1 MSFGISAKTRK
12 LLKQHNIVLKKSLG
26 QNFLTDPHVLQ
37 HIIGAADLD
46 GQSGVIE
53 IGPGLG
59 ALTEGL
65 AKSAKKV
72 VAIELDNRLIPV
84 LQSLFDD
91 QSNVEIVHAD
101 ALKLDFAQ
109 LISDKFSTCSKVHV
123 VANLPYYVTSPI
135 LVKLLESKLPLHNIV
150 VMIQKEV
157 AERILASPGSKT
169 YGSLSV
175 FAQYFSEPSKV
186 VQVPSHVF
194 VPRPQVDSMVIK
206 LSMLPKSP
214 VPVDDEAFFFQ
225 VVRASFAKRRKTLL
239 NSLSSSLPFPM
250 EKTKL
255 EELIR
260 SVGIEPSYR
269 GEMLS
274 IESFAQLSNVLLQV
288 KSGVTTEQP

>member
-26 QNFLTDPHVLQ
+26 QNFLTDAHVLQ
-37 HIIGAADLD
+37 HIVDAAELD
-46 GQSGVIE
+46 ARSGVIE

-65 AKSAKKV
+65 ADRAQHV

-84 LQSLFDD
+84 LQDMF
-91 QSNVEIVHAD
+91 QNQPNVEIVHAD

-109 LISDKFSTCSKVHV
+109 LITDRFSTCSHVHV

-135 LVKLLESKLPLHNIV
+135 LVKLLESGLLLTNIV

-157 AERILASPGSKT
+157 ADRILAKPGSKT

-194 VPRPQVDSMVIK
+194 VPQPQVDSMVIK
-206 LSMLPKSP
+206 LAIRSAAP
-214 VPVDDEAFFFQ
+214 VPVKNESFFFQ

-239 NSLSSSLPFPM
+239 NSLSSSLPFHM
-250 EKTKL
+250 EKARL
-255 EELIR
+255 EELIH
-260 SVGIEPSYR
+260 SIGVDPSCR

-274 IESFAQLSNVLLQV
+274 MESFAQLSNILLRERD
-288 KSGVTTEQP
+288 GG

>member
-1 MSFGISAKTRK
+1 MISAKTRK

-26 QNFLTDPHVLQ
+26 QNFLTDA
-37 HIIGAADLD
+37 HILHHIVDAADLEETA
-46 GQSGVIE
+46 GVIE

-59 ALTEGL
+59 ALTEVL
-65 AKSAKKV
+65 AKKAQKV

-84 LQSLFDD
+84 LQEMF
-91 QSNVEIVHAD
+91 QEQRNIEIIHAD
-101 ALKLDFAQ
+101 ALKFDFAQ
-109 LISDKFSTCSKVHV
+109 LMVDKFSTCSHVHV

-135 LVKLLESKLPLHNIV
+135 LVKLLESALSLTNIV

-157 AERILASPGSKT
+157 ADRILAKPGSKT

-194 VPRPQVDSMVIK
+194 VPQPQVDSMVIK
-206 LSMLPKSP
+206 LSMRRTPP
-214 VPVDDEAFFFQ
+214 VLVKNEPFFFQ

-239 NSLSSSLPFPM
+239 NSLSSSLPFPIA
-250 EKTKL
+250 KTRL
-255 EELIR
+255 EELIK
-260 SVGIEPSYR
+260 SIGIDPSCR

-274 IESFAQLSNVLLQV
+274 MDSFAELSNVLLRERGEV
-288 KSGVTTEQP
+288 

>member
-1 MSFGISAKTRK
+1 MSLGISAKTRK

-26 QNFLTDPHVLQ
+26 QNFLTDAHVLQ
-37 HIIGAADLD
+37 RIIDAADLD
-46 GQSGVIE
+46 DQSGVIE

-65 AKSAKKV
+65 AQRAQKV

-84 LQSLFDD
+84 LEQLFID
-91 QSNVEIVHAD
+91 QSNVEMVHAD

-109 LISDKFSTCSKVHV
+109 LVSDKFQSCSEVHV

-135 LVKLLESKLPLHNIV
+135 LVKLLESGLSLSSIV

-157 AERILASPGSKT
+157 AERILARPGTKA

-206 LSMLPKSP
+206 LAIRSKPP
-214 VPVDDEAFFFQ
+214 VPVEDESFFFQ

-250 EKTKL
+250 EKKRL
-255 EELIR
+255 EELILHI
-260 SVGIEPSYR
+260 GIDPSSR

-274 IESFAQLSNVLLQV
+274 IESFAQLSNVLLQ
-288 KSGVTTEQP
+288 EREAAN

>member
-1 MSFGISAKTRK
+1 MSFSISAKTRK

-26 QNFLTDPHVLQ
+26 QNFLTDAHVLQ
-37 HIIGAADLD
+37 HIVDAAKLD
-46 GQSGVIE
+46 SHSGVIE

-65 AKSAKKV
+65 AKRAQKV

-84 LQSLFDD
+84 LQDMFYD
-91 QSNVEIVHAD
+91 QPNVEIVHAD

-109 LISDKFSTCSKVHV
+109 LITDKFGSCSQVHV

-135 LVKLLESKLPLHNIV
+135 LVKLLESSLSLTNIV

-157 AERILASPGSKT
+157 ADRILARPGSKT

-206 LSMLPKSP
+206 LSIRSAPP
-214 VPVDDEAFFFQ
+214 VPVEDESFFFQ

-239 NSLSSSLPFPM
+239 NSLSSSLPFQL
-250 EKTKL
+250 EKKRL
-255 EELIR
+255 EELIH
-260 SVGIEPSYR
+260 SIGIDPGCR

-274 IESFAQLSNVLLQV
+274 MESFAQLSNILLQERA
-288 KSGVTTEQP
+288 GDLTEE

>member
-1 MSFGISAKTRK
+1 MNYGISAKTRK

-26 QNFLTDPHVLQ
+26 QNFLTDAHVLQ
-37 HIIGAADLD
+37 YIVDAANLD
-46 GQSGVIE
+46 SHSGVIE

-65 AKSAKKV
+65 AERAQKV

-84 LQSLFDD
+84 LQDMFYD
-91 QSNVEIVHAD
+91 QSNVEIVHDD
-101 ALKLDFAQ
+101 ALKIDFAQ
-109 LISDKFSTCSKVHV
+109 LITDKFESCSQVNV

-135 LVKLLESKLPLHNIV
+135 LVKLLESSLSLTNIV

-157 AERILASPGSKT
+157 ADRILARPGSKT

-206 LSMLPKSP
+206 LSIRSVPP
-214 VPVDDEAFFFQ
+214 VPVEDEAFFFQ

-239 NSLSSSLPFPM
+239 NSLSSSLPFQL
-250 EKTKL
+250 EKKRL
-255 EELIR
+255 EELIH
-260 SVGIEPSYR
+260 SIGIDPGCR

-274 IESFAQLSNVLLQV
+274 MESFAQLSNILLQEQA
-288 KSGVTTEQP
+288 GDLTEE

>member
-1 MSFGISAKTRK
+1 MSFGISSKTRK

-26 QNFLTDPHVLQ
+26 QNFLTDAHVLQ
-37 HIIGAADLD
+37 QIIDAADLD
-46 GQSGVIE
+46 EQAGVIE

-72 VAIELDNRLIPV
+72 VAIELDNRLIPI
-84 LQSLFDD
+84 LQDLFQD

-109 LISDKFSTCSKVHV
+109 LISDKFSSCSKVHV

-135 LVKLLESKLPLHNIV
+135 LVKLLESKLSLSNIV

-186 VQVPSHVF
+186 VQVPAHVF
-194 VPRPQVDSMVIK
+194 VPRPQVDSMVIR
-206 LSMLPKSP
+206 LSMLPQSP

-239 NSLSSSLPFPM
+239 NSLSSSLPFPI
-250 EKTKL
+250 EKTQL

-260 SVGIEPSYR
+260 SIGIDPSCR

-288 KSGVTTEQP
+288 KNGVTTKQP